1 MIPRVSVAPDRVSL
15 RPGESTSV
23 DVTIQNTSQ
32 AIEHYGP
39 TVVGL
44 PRDDLFGCEPSV
56 VKLRPGESG
65 TVQVSISIPERPA
78 PDAGL
83 YTLGVLVRSPYQ
95 RQVSRCEEL
104 RMEVQP
110 APALAI
116 EAQPEVI
123 VGGPDGTYTM
133 RVANEGNTVIAVTL
147 GGSDQER
154 KVAFSFR
161 PRSVQIAP
169 NSSAPA
175 TVTVRAR
182 APWSGQEVRRS
193 LTVRASASADLAA
206 ERTVTF
212 VQKPRIPGGPVRVVG
227 IAAAVG
233 VLAAAILAGAL
244 MSKARQQ
251 ADPNKN
257 NTAANAAQQP
267 LAVPPVAPGVSTAPA
282 GKTNAAPPPA
292 VPPAGQ
298 GGGKPSAGG
307 PAKPG
312 VIDFTQAPDGQP
324 AGDRIIPG
332 DLYAPN
338 GVKLSSNVELAPA
351 GCKSATAVALRTVTG
366 VGAFLT
372 SSSPANAAAC
382 NTLPVKMTFAAPA
395 KSVRLVYVPNG
406 TAYRMR
412 VQLADGTLQDVTAT
426 AGPGALTTM
435 PFDAPANNP
444 VTVIQFGHAGL
455 DPADKNP
462 TIIKQV
468 AFTPAG

>member
-1 MIPRVSVAPDRVSL
+1 MNGVPRVSVAPDRVAL
-15 RPGESTSV
+15 RPGESASV

-39 TVVGL
+39 TIVGL
-44 PRDDLFGCEPSV
+44 PRDDLFDCEPSV

-65 TVQVSISIPERPA
+65 TVQVNISVPERPA

-104 RMEVQP
+104 RMDVQP

-133 RVANEGNTVIAVTL
+133 RVANEGITVIAVTL
-147 GGSDQER
+147 AGSDQER
-154 KVAFSFR
+154 KVGFSFR

-175 TVTVRAR
+175 TLTVRAR

-193 LTVRASASADLAA
+193 LTLRATAPPDLAA

-212 VQKPRIPGGPVRVVG
+212 VQKPRIPGGPLRVVG

-233 VLAAAILAGAL
+233 VLAAATLAGAL
-244 MSKARQQ
+244 MSRAKQQ
-251 ADPNKN
+251 ADPNRRD
-257 NTAANAAQQP
+257 AAATGAQQP
-267 LAVPPVAPGVSTAPA
+267 PVVPPVVPGVSTAPA
-282 GKTNAAPPPA
+282 GKTNAAPAPPPA
-292 VPPAGQ
+292 Q
-298 GGGKPSAGG
+298 GKPSAGPVK
-307 PAKPG
+307 PA
-312 VIDFTQAPDGQP
+312 VVDFSQTPDGQP
-324 AGDRIIPG
+324 AGDRIIAG
-332 DLYAPN
+332 DLYAAS
-338 GVKLSSNVELAPA
+338 GVKLSSNVELAPP
-351 GCKSATAVALRTVTG
+351 GCKTATAVALRTVTG

-372 SSSPANAAAC
+372 SSSPANAGAC
-382 NTLPVKMTFAAPA
+382 NTLPVKMAYAAPA
-395 KSVRLVYVPNG
+395 KSIRLVYVPNG
-406 TAYRMR
+406 TPYRLR
-412 VQLADGTLQDVTAT
+412 VQLADGTLLDVTAT
-426 AGPGALTTM
+426 APAGTPATM
-435 PFDAPANNP
+435 PYDAPPNNP
-444 VTVIQFGHAGL
+444 VTAVQFGHASL

-462 TIIKQV
+462 TVIRQV